1 MYSLY
6 AVLIGFALDMLFG
19 DPNFKYHPVRLIGRL
34 ISFSEKI
41 IRGILPKSKNGEIAG
56 GAILVIFICL
66 FCSIIVYIVLRI
78 IYGLNLY
85 LGLIAE
91 SLLCWML
98 IAAKSLKTESMKV
111 YNELKNGDISSARRA
126 VSMIVGRDTDNLSFE
141 GVTKATIE
149 TVAENTSD
157 GITAPI
163 IYMLIGGAP
172 LGVFYKAVN
181 TMDSMIGYKNDKY
194 IYFGKAAAR
203 LDDAANFLPSRIT
216 AVMMIAA
223 SGLQGLNIRNAV
235 YIFRRDRLKHKSPN
249 SAQTES
255 VCAGAL
261 GIKLAGDA
269 WYFGKLYK
277 KDYIGDEINKI
288 DEEQIKLANRLMY
301 ITACLT
307 LAVFSI
313 IKFIILGGL

>member
-6 AVLIGFALDMLFG
+6 SVLIGFALDMLFG

-66 FCSIIVYIVLRI
+66 FCGIIVYIFLRI

-98 IAAKSLKTESMKV
+98 IAAKALKTESMKV

-141 GVTKATIE
+141 GVTKAAIE

-203 LDDAANFLPSRIT
+203 LDDAANFLPSRIA

-288 DEEQIKLANRLMY
+288 DVEQIKLANRLMY

-313 IKFIILGGL
+313 IKFTILGGL

>member
-91 SLLCWML
+91 SLSCWML

-126 VSMIVGRDTDNLSFE
+126 VSMIVGRDTGNLSFE
-141 GVTKATIE
+141 GVTKAAIE

-216 AVMMIAA
+216 AVIMIAA
-223 SGLQGLNIRNAV
+223 SGLTGLNIRNAV

-288 DEEQIKLANRLMY
+288 DVEQIKLANRLMY

>member
-41 IRGILPKSKNGEIAG
+41 TRGILPKSKNGEIAG

-66 FCSIIVYIVLRI
+66 FCSIIVYSVLRI
-78 IYGLNLY
+78 FYGLNLY

-141 GVTKATIE
+141 GVTKAAIE

-216 AVMMIAA
+216 AVIMIAA
-223 SGLQGLNIRNAV
+223 SGLIGLNIKHAV

-307 LAVFSI
+307 LGVFSI

>member
-19 DPNFKYHPVRLIGRL
+19 DPNFKYHPVRIIGSL
-34 ISFSEKI
+34 ISYSEKI
-41 IRGILPKSKNGEIAG
+41 IRGILPKSKNGEIVG
-56 GAILVIFICL
+56 GAVLAIFLCL
-66 FCSIIVYIVLRI
+66 FCSINVYFILHI
-78 IYGLNLY
+78 IYAFNLY

-91 SLLCWML
+91 GTLCWML
-98 IAAKSLKTESMKV
+98 IAARSLKTESMKV
-111 YNELKNGDISSARRA
+111 YDELKNGDISSARRA
-126 VSMIVGRDTDNLSFE
+126 VSMIVGRDTDSLSFE
-141 GVTKATIE
+141 GVTKAAIE
-149 TVAENTSD
+149 TVAENTAD

-163 IYMLIGGAP
+163 IYMIIGGAP
-172 LGVFYKAVN
+172 LGVLYKTVN

-194 IYFGKAAAR
+194 INFGKAAAR

-216 AVMMIAA
+216 AVIMIAA
-223 SGLQGLNIRNAV
+223 SGLTGLNIRNAL

-261 GIKLAGDA
+261 GIRLAGDA

-288 DEEQIKLANRLMY
+288 DAEQIKLANNLMY
-301 ITACLT
+301 VTAYLT
-307 LAVFSI
+307 LGVFSI

>member
-1 MYSLY
+1 
-6 AVLIGFALDMLFG
+6 
-19 DPNFKYHPVRLIGRL
+19 
-34 ISFSEKI
+34 
-41 IRGILPKSKNGEIAG
+41 
-56 GAILVIFICL
+56 
-66 FCSIIVYIVLRI
+66 
-78 IYGLNLY
+78 
-85 LGLIAE
+85 
-91 SLLCWML
+91 ML

>member
-111 YNELKNGDISSARRA
+111 YNEVKNGDISSARRA

>member
-41 IRGILPKSKNGEIAG
+41 IREILPKSKNGEIAG
-56 GAILVIFICL
+56 GAILVIFICM

-78 IYGLNLY
+78 FYGLNLY

-141 GVTKATIE
+141 GVTKAAIE

-216 AVMMIAA
+216 AVIMIAA

-288 DEEQIKLANRLMY
+288 DVEQIKLANRLM
-301 ITACLT
+301 
-307 LAVFSI
+307 
-313 IKFIILGGL
+313 

>member
-6 AVLIGFALDMLFG
+6 AVFIGFALDMLFG

-41 IRGILPKSKNGEIAG
+41 IRGILPKSKNGEITG

-78 IYGLNLY
+78 FYGLNLY

-141 GVTKATIE
+141 GVTKAAIE

-172 LGVFYKAVN
+172 LGFFYKAVN

-216 AVMMIAA
+216 AVIMIAA
-223 SGLQGLNIRNAV
+223 SGLTGLNIKNAV

-288 DEEQIKLANRLMY
+288 DVEQIKLANRLMY

-307 LAVFSI
+307 LTVFSI

>member
-41 IRGILPKSKNGEIAG
+41 IRGILPKSKNGEITG

-85 LGLIAE
+85 LGLITE

-141 GVTKATIE
+141 GVTKAAIE

-203 LDDAANFLPSRIT
+203 LDDVANFLPSRIT
-216 AVMMIAA
+216 AVIMIAA
-223 SGLQGLNIRNAV
+223 SGLTGLNIRNAV

-288 DEEQIKLANRLMY
+288 NEEQIKLANRLMY

-313 IKFIILGGL
+313 IKFIILGGQ

>member
-307 LAVFSI
+307 LSVFSI

>member
-66 FCSIIVYIVLRI
+66 FCSIIVYIILRI

>member
-111 YNELKNGDISSARRA
+111 YNELKNRDISSARRA

-141 GVTKATIE
+141 GVTKAAIE

-216 AVMMIAA
+216 AVIMIAA
-223 SGLQGLNIRNAV
+223 SGLTGLNIRNAV

-288 DEEQIKLANRLMY
+288 NEEQIKLANRLMY
-301 ITACLT
+301 ITASLT
-307 LAVFSI
+307 LGVFSI

>member
-6 AVLIGFALDMLFG
+6 AVLIGFVLDMLFG
-19 DPNFKYHPVRLIGRL
+19 DPNYKYHPVRLIGRL

-66 FCSIIVYIVLRI
+66 FCSIIVHIVLRT
-78 IYGLNLY
+78 IYGLNLF

-141 GVTKATIE
+141 GVTKAAIE

-216 AVMMIAA
+216 AVIMIAA
-223 SGLQGLNIRNAV
+223 SGLTGLNIRNAV

-301 ITACLT
+301 ITAYLT
-307 LAVFSI
+307 LGVFSI